1 MSAKLSNEDLQ
12 AIINEAFAKADVTDA
27 VDAAQ
32 EAADAG
38 QVTAQDLQAIIN
50 EAFAKACAA
59 QDTADAANQ
68 AAQDAA
74 DAAQDAADAAQEAA
88 DAGQVT
94 AQELQV
100 KLDETT
106 DQLARTRADLYNLQQ
121 EYNAYVR
128 RSREQAASH
137 REAGAQQVTEA
148 LIPVLDEIELARQHG
163 DLVGSFEAVGSKIEN
178 ILKDKFSLTRFGQ
191 AGDVFDPNLHEAL
204 MAVESTEVTE
214 PTVNLVIQPGYM
226 LGERVVRHA
235 RVQVAN
241 PA

>member
-1 MSAKLSNEDLQ
+1 MSTEPSNEDLQ
-12 AIINEAFAKADVTDA
+12 ALADQVNEAFAEADVTDA

-50 EAFAKACAA
+50 EAFAKAGVTDAV
-59 QDTADAANQ
+59 DAANQ

-74 DAAQDAADAAQEAA
+74 DAAQDAA

>member
-1 MSAKLSNEDLQ
+1 MSAEPSNEDLQ
-12 AIINEAFAKADVTDA
+12 ALADQVNEAFAEADVTDA
-27 VDAAQ
+27 V
-32 EAADAG
+32 
-38 QVTAQDLQAIIN
+38 
-50 EAFAKACAA
+50 
-59 QDTADAANQ
+59 DAANQ

-88 DAGQVT
+88 EAGQVS

-106 DQLARTRADLYNLQQ
+106 DQLARAHADLYNLQQ

-204 MAVESTEVTE
+204 MAVDSAEVTE

>member
-50 EAFAKACAA
+50 EAFAKAGVTDAV
-59 QDTADAANQ
+59 DAANQ

-74 DAAQDAADAAQEAA
+74 DAAQDAA

>member
-1 MSAKLSNEDLQ
+1 MSTEPSNEDLQ
-12 AIINEAFAKADVTDA
+12 ALADQVNEAFAEADVTDA
-27 VDAAQ
+27 V
-32 EAADAG
+32 
-38 QVTAQDLQAIIN
+38 
-50 EAFAKACAA
+50 
-59 QDTADAANQ
+59 DAANQ

-74 DAAQDAADAAQEAA
+74 DAAQEAA
-88 DAGQVT
+88 EAGQVT

-106 DQLARTRADLYNLQQ
+106 DQLARAHADLYNLQQ

-178 ILKDKFSLTRFGQ
+178 ILKDKFSLTRFGRP
-191 AGDVFDPNLHEAL
+191 GTY
-204 MAVESTEVTE
+204 STLTCMK
-214 PTVNLVIQPGYM
+214 P
-226 LGERVVRHA
+226 
-235 RVQVAN
+235 
-241 PA
+241 

>member
-1 MSAKLSNEDLQ
+1 M
-12 AIINEAFAKADVTDA
+12 
-27 VDAAQ
+27 
-32 EAADAG
+32 
-38 QVTAQDLQAIIN
+38 
-50 EAFAKACAA
+50 
-59 QDTADAANQ
+59 
-68 AAQDAA
+68 
-74 DAAQDAADAAQEAA
+74 
-88 DAGQVT
+88 
-94 AQELQV
+94 
-100 KLDETT
+100 
-106 DQLARTRADLYNLQQ
+106 
-121 EYNAYVR
+121 R

-191 AGDVFDPNLHEAL
+191 AGDIFDPNLHEAL

>member
-1 MSAKLSNEDLQ
+1 MSTEPSNEDLQ
-12 AIINEAFAKADVTDA
+12 ALADQVNEAFAEADVTDA
-27 VDAAQ
+27 V
-32 EAADAG
+32 
-38 QVTAQDLQAIIN
+38 
-50 EAFAKACAA
+50 
-59 QDTADAANQ
+59 DAANQ

-74 DAAQDAADAAQEAA
+74 DAGQVSAQDLINELFAEAEAARDVADAAQEAA
-88 DAGQVT
+88 DAGQVS

-106 DQLARTRADLYNLQQ
+106 DQLARAHADLYNLQQ

-204 MAVESTEVTE
+204 MAVDSAEVAE

>member
-1 MSAKLSNEDLQ
+1 MSAEPSNEDLQ
-12 AIINEAFAKADVTDA
+12 ALADQVNEAFAEADVTDA
-27 VDAAQ
+27 V
-32 EAADAG
+32 
-38 QVTAQDLQAIIN
+38 
-50 EAFAKACAA
+50 
-59 QDTADAANQ
+59 DAANQ

-88 DAGQVT
+88 DAGQEAADAGQVT

-106 DQLARTRADLYNLQQ
+106 DQLARARADLYNLQQ

-191 AGDVFDPNLHEAL
+191 AGDIFDPNLHEAL